1 MRTNLSLQS
10 NIGRLLVVAGVDWL
24 AALLFICNILLSYE
38 LLDAVNEHVRTFCTD
53 SAVSGGL

>member
-10 NIGRLLVVAGVDWL
+10 NIGLLLVAGVDWL

-53 SAVSGGL
+53 SEASGGL